1 MLRKKWSHSA
11 QIAKL
16 KSEAP
21 CLKDVTQSSEQD
33 AAGDLVRTSK
43 AFLLLTCHLIRWN
56 KHFLVN
62 SRKITNLT

>member
-33 AAGDLVRTSK
+33 ARSSK